1 MNADLEPPAPSRL
14 TRALRAGIHTDTAHG
29 AVVPPL
35 YLSTNFTFE
44 GLGRPRH
51 YDYSR
56 SGNPTRDHLGE
67 AICVLEGGAGGVV
80 VATGM
85 ATVTLA
91 IEALVPV
98 GGRVVAPHDCYG
110 GTWRLLSWFA
120 ERGRIDLDF
129 ADLTDPTTASSALD
143 RPTALVWIETP
154 SNPLMRITDLAAVSR
169 AAHAAGAV
177 AVADNTFCSP
187 LLQRP
192 LEHGVDVVVHS
203 TTKFINGHSDIVGG
217 AVVAGDPDVHAELAA
232 WANALGITA
241 SPFDSYLALRGLRT
255 LDARL
260 RVHQENTARVVEV
273 LSASDAVGRVNYPG
287 LETDPGY
294 VLAARQQLGC
304 GSLLSFE
311 LRGGLNAVERF
322 VDGLR
327 YFDLAESLGGVE
339 SLVAHPATMTHA
351 SMSPAARRAAGIGD
365 GLIRLSIGIEDAD
378 DLVADIS
385 AGLRRAAG

>member
-1 MNADLEPPAPSRL
+1 MNDATKPPTPSPL
-14 TRALRAGIHTDTAHG
+14 TRALRAGIHSDTAYG

-44 GLGRPRH
+44 SLGTPRL
-51 YDYSR
+51 YDYTR
-56 SGNPTRDHLGE
+56 SGNPTRDQLAE
-67 AICVLEGGAGGVV
+67 AIAVLEGGAGGVI

-85 ATVTLA
+85 ATVTLS

-120 ERGRIDLDF
+120 ERGRIRLDF
-129 ADLTDPTTASSALD
+129 ADLTDPAVLGSALAAPAD
-143 RPTALVWIETP
+143 LVWVETP

-177 AVADNTFCSP
+177 VVADNTFCSP
-187 LLQRP
+187 LLQKP
-192 LEHGVDVVVHS
+192 LDHGVDVVAHS

-217 AVVAGDPDVHAELAA
+217 AVVAADAGVHDELAG

-260 RVHQENTARVVEV
+260 RVHRENTERIVDLLTQHAAVARVH
-273 LSASDAVGRVNYPG
+273 YPG
-287 LETDPGY
+287 LSTHPGHAI
-294 VLAARQQLGC
+294 AAAQQLGF
-304 GSLLSFE
+304 GSLLSFD
-311 LRGGLNAVERF
+311 LVGGLEPARRF
-322 VDGLR
+322 VTGLR
-327 YFDLAESLGGVE
+327 LFDLAESLGGVE

-351 SMSPAARRAAGIGD
+351 SMSPAARTAAGIGE
-365 GLIRLSIGIEDAD
+365 GLIRLSVGIEDGD

-385 AGLRRAAG
+385 AALQRAAG

>member
-1 MNADLEPPAPSRL
+1 MNDALEPPAPSRL

-35 YLSTNFTFE
+35 YLSTNYTFE
-44 GLGRPRH
+44 SLGRPRR

-67 AICVLEGGAGGVV
+67 AIAVLEGGAGGVV

-91 IEALVPV
+91 IETLVPV

-120 ERGRIDLDF
+120 ERGRIDLEF
-129 ADLTDPTTASSALD
+129 ADLTDAGSAAAALSRPAS
-143 RPTALVWIETP
+143 LVWIETP
-154 SNPLMRITDLAAVSR
+154 SNPLMRITDLDAVSS
-169 AAHAAGAV
+169 AAHAAGAL

-217 AVVAGDPDVHAELAA
+217 AVVAADPDVQADLAG

-260 RVHQENTARVVEV
+260 RVHQENTARVVDALV
-273 LSASDAVGRVNYPG
+273 AGDAVASVNYPA
-287 LETDPGY
+287 LDAHPGHA
-294 VLAARQQLGC
+294 VAARQQLGY

-311 LRGGLNAVERF
+311 LRGGLPAVERF

-339 SLVAHPATMTHA
+339 SLIAHPATMTHA
-351 SMSPAARRAAGIGD
+351 SMTPAAREAAGIGD
-365 GLIRLSIGIEDAD
+365 GLIRLSVGIEDGD

-385 AGLRRAAG
+385 AGLRRAEA

>member
-1 MNADLEPPAPSRL
+1 MNDATESPAPSPL
-14 TRALRAGIHTDTAHG
+14 TRALRAGICSDTAHG

-35 YLSTNFTFE
+35 YLSTNYTFE
-44 GLGRPRH
+44 SLGRPRR
-51 YDYSR
+51 YDYTR

-67 AICVLEGGAGGVV
+67 AISVLEGGAGGVI

-85 ATVTLA
+85 ATVTLTV
-91 IEALVPV
+91 EALVPV

-110 GTWRLLSWFA
+110 GTWRLFTWFA
-120 ERGRIDLDF
+120 ERGRIRLDF
-129 ADLTDPTTASSALD
+129 ADLTDRGAVASALASPAD
-143 RPTALVWIETP
+143 LVWLETP

-192 LEHGVDVVVHS
+192 LEHGVDVVAHS
-203 TTKFINGHSDIVGG
+203 TTKFINGHSDMVGG
-217 AVVAGDPDVHAELAA
+217 AVVAADPAIHEELAG

-255 LDARL
+255 LDARV
-260 RVHQENTARVVEV
+260 RVHGENTQRIVDVLTAHAAVARVH
-273 LSASDAVGRVNYPG
+273 YPG
-287 LETDPGY
+287 LTTHPGHAI
-294 VLAARQQLGC
+294 AAAQQLGY

-311 LRGGLNAVERF
+311 LRGGLDAARRF
-322 VDGLR
+322 VTGLR

-351 SMSPAARRAAGIGD
+351 SMAPSAREAAGIGD
-365 GLIRLSIGIEDAD
+365 GLIRLSVGIEGAD
-378 DLVADIS
+378 DLVSDIS
-385 AGLRRAAG
+385 AALNRAAG

>member
-1 MNADLEPPAPSRL
+1 MNDVTEPPAPTRL
-14 TRALRAGIHTDTAHG
+14 TRALRAGIHTDIAHG

-35 YLSTNFTFE
+35 YLSTNYTFE
-44 GLGRPRH
+44 GLGRPRR

-67 AICVLEGGAGGVV
+67 AIAVLEGGADGVV

-110 GTWRLLSWFA
+110 GTWRLLSWFGQ
-120 ERGRIDLDF
+120 RGRIELEF
-129 ADLTDPTTASSALD
+129 ADLTDPATVSTVLD
-143 RPTALVWIETP
+143 RPADLVWIETP
-154 SNPLMRITDLAAVSR
+154 SNPLMRITDLDAVSR
-169 AAHAAGAV
+169 AAHGAGAV

-217 AVVAGDPDVHAELAA
+217 AVVAADDGVQAELAA

-273 LSASDAVGRVNYPG
+273 LVASEAVSRVNYPG
-287 LETDPGY
+287 LDTHPGHE
-294 VLAARQQLGC
+294 VAARQQLGY

-311 LRGGLNAVERF
+311 LTGGLPAVERF

-339 SLVAHPATMTHA
+339 SLIAHPATMTHA
-351 SMSPAARRAAGIGD
+351 SMSQPAREAAGIGD
-365 GLIRLSIGIEDAD
+365 GLIRLSVGIEDAE

-385 AGLRRAAG
+385 AALSRAAG